1 MVVGEGCVLSTVHV
15 VVAAGWG
22 QLYWHQSC
30 AYSNPF
36 NGVYCGQWQ
45 GVAPWVGFARAEV
58 ESRVELEEPIKPPP
72 RPDMMAYEECISATL
87 SVFSGNCT
95 VERYVH
101 ELYRVLTGSNLE
113 MESFEGRKML

>member
-1 MVVGEGCVLSTVHV
+1 MVVGEGCVLSTIHV

-22 QLYWHQSC
+22 QLYWHQFC

-36 NGVYCGQWQ
+36 NGVNASYCGQWQ

-58 ESRVELEEPIKPPP
+58 ESRVELEEPMKPPLW
-72 RPDMMAYEECISATL
+72 PDMMAYEGCIGAKL
-87 SVFSGNCT
+87 SVFSGSST

-101 ELYRVLTGSNLE
+101 ELYRILTGKKLG
-113 MESFEGRKML
+113 MES